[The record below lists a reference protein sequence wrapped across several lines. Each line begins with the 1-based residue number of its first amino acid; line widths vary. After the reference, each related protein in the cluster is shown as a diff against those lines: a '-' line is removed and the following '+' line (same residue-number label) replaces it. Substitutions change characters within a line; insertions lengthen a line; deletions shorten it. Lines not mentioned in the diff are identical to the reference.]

1 MAARDR
7 VARLAGSA
15 AVDRLGRADRRRRM
29 GARILPSYHALRA
42 LDGGEDHEQQWAAVG
57 SSGVAVGSSGAAVA
71 RQWCSSGAAVVQQ
84 WRGSGAA
91 VARQWCSDTQGRKG
105 HQLRSTFAPG
115 ERGELPVVVGGGSP
129 SSPLLT
135 LALVRLKAVDEASP
149 PAPPACGH
157 CGHSSRDTP
166 RFPVVLASTPPGGT
180 PPPPPVAPPPLLREP
195 RAAQYTLGGCPGSA
209 RRLETRGEYIE
220 SWLTSARPSWRVIC
234 AQNKAEAGAGRG

>member
-91 VARQWCSDTQGRKG
+91 TLKG
-105 HQLRSTFAPG
+105 
-115 ERGELPVVVGGGSP
+115 E
-129 SSPLLT
+129 
-135 LALVRLKAVDEASP
+135 KAINCGPRSP
-149 PAPPACGH
+149 PASG
-157 CGHSSRDTP
+157 
-166 RFPVVLASTPPGGT
+166 ASCRWWWAAG
-180 PPPPPVAPPPLLREP
+180 V
-195 RAAQYTLGGCPGSA
+195 RAALC
-209 RRLETRGEYIE
+209 
-220 SWLTSARPSWRVIC
+220 
-234 AQNKAEAGAGRG
+234 